1 MSTGKH
7 ILVIVTSHDRI
18 DADHPTGLWFDE
30 FSAPYTLFRQ
40 QGYEVSVASPRGGD
54 TPIDPKSLDGYAD
67 TEENRAARAAL
78 SGTKALD
85 QSVNSGDFDALFFPG
100 GHGTMFDLPDNAQVK
115 RLIMEFTAA
124 GKPVASVCHGPSCFA
139 KILLD
144 DGTPFV
150 KGRRLTA
157 FTDSEERAVELD
169 GLMPFLLESRLRE
182 QGAEFA
188 AGDDWSDNVVV
199 DGSLVTGQNPQSSA
213 GAARAVIELLGA

>member
-1 MSTGKH
+1 MNAQKN

-30 FSAPYTLFRQ
+30 FSVPYTLFRQ
-40 QGYEVSVASPRGGD
+40 QGYEVSVASPEGGD
-54 TPIDPKSLDGYAD
+54 TPIDPKSLDGYEE

-78 SGTKALD
+78 AGTKALD
-85 QSVNSGDFDALFFPG
+85 ESVHSGDFDALFFPG
-100 GHGTMFDLPDNAQVK
+100 GHGTMFDLPDNAHVK
-115 RLIMEFTAA
+115 RLIVEFTAA
-124 GKPVASVCHGPSCFA
+124 GKPVASVCHGPSCFT
-139 KILLD
+139 KILLE

-182 QGAEFA
+182 LGAELT
-188 AGDDWSDNVVV
+188 AGDDWSDTVVV
-199 DGSLVTGQNPQSSA
+199 DGSLITGQNPQSSA
-213 GAARAVIELLGA
+213 GAARAVIKLLGA